1 MNFGNDTMT
10 VEASPSAL
18 RPQNNLR
25 GVVLM
30 TGGFA
35 MFSAAD
41 VIAKLLTADYH
52 PVQIVMTRQMG
63 LVLGVLVLIAMN
75 GPQLLRSVSPPL
87 QIARGFSA
95 IISAITFVFAIS
107 YVPLADAIAVT
118 FIAPFIVTI
127 LGATLLGEP
136 VGIRRWSAV
145 GAGFV
150 GTMIIIR
157 PGMGVFDPAILL
169 VIVAAAAFAVRQIL
183 SRHLCSRDRTATSL
197 AYTSLTTIA
206 VLAIP
211 LPFFWRTPLDMTDVG
226 LMALMAVLAGAGEF
240 MIIRALEVANAVV
253 VAPTHYSLLIFGT
266 FWGYLLFADLPDGW
280 TWAGAFVIVASGLY
294 MLYRERKVKA

>member
-1 MNFGNDTMT
+1 MT
-10 VEASPSAL
+10 VEASPSAH

-52 PVQIVMTRQMG
+52 PVQIVMTRQLG
-63 LVLGVLVLIAMN
+63 LVLGVIVLIALN
-75 GPQLLRSVSPPL
+75 GPKLLRSVSPPL
-87 QIARGFSA
+87 QIARGFTA
-95 IISAITFVFAIS
+95 IISATSFVFAIS
-107 YVPLADAIAVT
+107 YVPLADAVAVS
-118 FIAPFIVTI
+118 FIAPFLVTV

-145 GAGFV
+145 GAGLI
-150 GTMIIIR
+150 GTLIIIR
-157 PGMGVFDPAILL
+157 PGMGVFHPAILL
-169 VIVAAAAFAVRQIL
+169 VVLAASAFAVRQVL
-183 SRHLCSRDRTATSL
+183 SRYLGSKDRTETSL

-206 VLAIP
+206 VLAVP
-211 LPFFWRTPLDMTDVG
+211 LPFFWRTPLDISDVA
-226 LMALMAVLAGAGEF
+226 LMALMALLAGTGEF
-240 MIIRALEVANAVV
+240 MIIRSLEIANAVV

-266 FWGYLLFADLPDGW
+266 FWGYLLFAELPDVW
-280 TWAGAFVIVASGLY
+280 TWVGAFVIVASGLY
-294 MLYRERKVKA
+294 MMYRERKVKA